1 MEFII
6 KTGGERLDKAIKK
19 QETEISRTR
28 LQKLIEEGKVKVNGK
43 IEKNSYIVKI
53 GDTFSISYY
62 LILENDLNLN
72 IPNSYIARLV
82 SIFIITVLIDRNF
95 CI

>member
-53 GDTFSISYY
+53 GDKI
-62 LILENDLNLN
+62 LIE
-72 IPNSYIARLV
+72 
-82 SIFIITVLIDRNF
+82 
-95 CI
+95 

>member
-53 GDTFSISYY
+53 GDKI
-62 LILENDLNLN
+62 LIEEEEPEE
-72 IPNSYIARLV
+72 IEH
-82 SIFIITVLIDRNF
+82 
-95 CI
+95 

>member
-53 GDTFSISYY
+53 GDKI
-62 LILENDLNLN
+62 LIEEEEPEEIELKPQE
-72 IPNSYIARLV
+72 IPGSE
-82 SIFIITVLIDRNF
+82 S
-95 CI
+95 